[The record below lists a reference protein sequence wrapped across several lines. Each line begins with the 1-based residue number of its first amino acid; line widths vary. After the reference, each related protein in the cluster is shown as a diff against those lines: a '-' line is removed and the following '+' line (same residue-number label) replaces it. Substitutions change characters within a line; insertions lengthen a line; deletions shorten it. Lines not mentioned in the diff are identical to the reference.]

1 MAPTSRKTLSRKFGE
16 TSMDSRGYPSVILR
30 RIKPLALGSGSTLGR
45 MGISMLTYADKPA
58 TQYPKAVHNGP
69 AHEFLTASQS
79 DFISHQQE
87 TRRNVKPS
95 LLVKNRSSNFHQL
108 PAHGR
113 KQTPLP
119 WSTRLP
125 GGCSRSSNISRPR
138 TKFQHQVQGPHA
150 PQQSP
155 SCLAARQMSTPA

>member
-1 MAPTSRKTLSRKFGE
+1 
-16 TSMDSRGYPSVILR
+16 MDSRGYPSVILR
-30 RIKPLALGSGSTLGR
+30 RIKPLALGTGSTLGR

-79 DFISHQQE
+79 DVISHQQE
-87 TRRNVKPS
+87 TRRNMKKRQTELARKEQELQFS
-95 LLVKNRSSNFHQL
+95 
-108 PAHGR
+108 PAAR
-113 KQTPLP
+113 P
-119 WSTRLP
+119 WEEANTLEYKATVP